1 MAAIVVDSVSKKK
14 MKMINIIRISFW
26 KGINIKKRK
35 KRSTSK
41 KKIVI
46 PDRDESDKSDDE
58 SIE

>member
-1 MAAIVVDSVSKKK
+1 